1 MPVHSLIHAIGSTG
15 IFPSRAFLPAFVTA
29 FVLRFSDSLPL
40 VAHAGISAKA
50 DAPSW
55 FVCNVSLVI
64 LALLSCVEWW
74 ATKDADVRQFLDQ
87 FDAPVKSGMALITS
101 LGLASAAIMSDEDEL
116 LSDDGEPEI

>member
-1 MPVHSLIHAIGSTG
+1 MELV
-15 IFPSRAFLPAFVTA
+15 RVAFVTA

-40 VAHAGISAKA
+40 VAHAGTSAKA
-50 DAPSW
+50 DAPSS

-64 LALLSCVEWW
+64 LALLSYVEWW

-101 LGLASAAIMSDEDEL
+101 LGLASAAIMSDEDRQSNSFFL
-116 LSDDGEPEI
+116 RCRRIQKVRSLS